1 MENKVMNHDDTV
13 VKVIEQFQVG
23 PPPGSV
29 PSPTSISLSFFDVP
43 YLSMPITC
51 KRIFFYEFPY
61 SKTHFL
67 QKVLPN
73 LRQSLSLTLKHFFP
87 FSSNIVFP
95 QKPQT
100 PHILYSEGDT
110 LTFIVA
116 ESTTTNLDNLVS
128 DTPKDVTCF
137 HPFVPMLPSPRA
149 LEDGTLLIP
158 PMAIQVT
165 IFPNSSFA
173 ICINFSHVVVDGK
186 GFHHFMKFWASVC
199 GSKEHNIVLPSH
211 DRNMI
216 EDPNGLKPI
225 FLETVWNSPRE
236 RFMSLGHNVLSDNN
250 HVRLTFVLT
259 RDHVDNLKKYV
270 STKCQRHGLEISHLS
285 TFVVT
290 CSLLWVC
297 KIKLEQDIKTNDD
310 EELYLCFWLDCRTRN
325 IGELEIPS
333 TYFGNCLVN
342 GIAAIKRSK
351 LVGQN
356 GIFEAAIA
364 IGSKVREMQSE
375 PYKCAE
381 RLKSIFSEV
390 ATIGHRML
398 RIASSPKLDVYE
410 TDFGWGKPKLS
421 EVVHLHSQLVSLSD
435 CRDKEGGIIEVGVAL
450 GRTQIHKFNTILE
463 EELANIV
470 VCD

>member
-1 MENKVMNHDDTV
+1 
-13 VKVIEQFQVG
+13 
-23 PPPGSV
+23 
-29 PSPTSISLSFFDVP
+29 
-43 YLSMPITC
+43 
-51 KRIFFYEFPY
+51 
-61 SKTHFL
+61 
-67 QKVLPN
+67 
-73 LRQSLSLTLKHFFP
+73 
-87 FSSNIVFP
+87 
-95 QKPQT
+95 
-100 PHILYSEGDT
+100 
-110 LTFIVA
+110 
-116 ESTTTNLDNLVS
+116 
-128 DTPKDVTCF
+128 
-137 HPFVPMLPSPRA
+137 MLPSPRA

-165 IFPNSSFA
+165 IFPNSGFA

-199 GSKEHNIVLPSH
+199 GSKENNIVLPSH
-211 DRNMI
+211 DRDMI
-216 EDPNGLKPI
+216 EDPNGLKAI

-290 CSLLWVC
+290 CSLFWVC

-342 GIAAIKRSK
+342 GIVAIKRSK

-435 CRDKEGGIIEVGVAL
+435 CRDKEDGIIEVGVAL